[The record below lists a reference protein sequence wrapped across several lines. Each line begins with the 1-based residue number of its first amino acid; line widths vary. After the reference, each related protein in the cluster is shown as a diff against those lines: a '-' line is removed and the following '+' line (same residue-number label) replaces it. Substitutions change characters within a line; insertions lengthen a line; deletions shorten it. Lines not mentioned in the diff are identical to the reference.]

1 MKKIKN
7 FAQGA
12 RYFSQNEAESVLD
25 IRPFLFLSG
34 FSVLST
40 QTEHINTEN
49 PAAAQEP
56 VRLTLKW
63 FNGTKGFGF
72 VVPDDGSYDAFL
84 HVTTL
89 QEAGVHHIGEGAV
102 LMCTVTHGDKGANVD
117 RVTEIIDQ
125 GTVNMMP
132 PTETADGT
140 VTMGGLVK
148 WFKPEKGFGFII
160 PDDGMKDVFIH
171 QSLLERIGV
180 EELRTGQR
188 VRVTLKD
195 VEKGREA
202 VNLEIIDAPEE
213 RAEIEQQAPQDD
225 NNERLLKA

>member
-1 MKKIKN
+1 M
-7 FAQGA
+7 
-12 RYFSQNEAESVLD
+12 
-25 IRPFLFLSG
+25 
-34 FSVLST
+34 ST
-40 QTEHINTEN
+40 QTEINITEN
-49 PAAAQEP
+49 PSAALEP

-72 VVPDDGSYDAFL
+72 VVPEDGSYDAFL

-89 QEAGVHHIGEGAV
+89 QEAGVHHIGEGAI

-117 RVTEIIDQ
+117 SVTEIIDQ
-125 GTVNMMP
+125 GTINMMP
-132 PTETADGT
+132 PTNPADGT

-171 QSLLERIGV
+171 QSLLEKI
-180 EELRTGQR
+180 EIDELRAGQR
-188 VRVTLKD
+188 VKVTLKD

-202 VNLEIIDAPEE
+202 VNIEIVDAPDA
-213 RAEIEQQAPQDD
+213 AESGEPNGNTLSEYVAESSEG
-225 NNERLLKA
+225 ERLLKG

>member
-1 MKKIKN
+1 M
-7 FAQGA
+7 
-12 RYFSQNEAESVLD
+12 
-25 IRPFLFLSG
+25 
-34 FSVLST
+34 ST
-40 QTEHINTEN
+40 QTEINITEN
-49 PAAAQEP
+49 PSAALEP

-72 VVPDDGSYDAFL
+72 VVPEDGSYDAFL

-89 QEAGVHHIGEGAV
+89 QEAGVHQIGEGAI

-117 RVTEIIDQ
+117 SVTEIIDQ
-125 GTVNMMP
+125 GTINMMP
-132 PTETADGT
+132 PTNPADGT

-171 QSLLERIGV
+171 QSLLEKI
-180 EELRTGQR
+180 EIDELRAGQR
-188 VRVTLKD
+188 VKVTLKD

-202 VNLEIIDAPEE
+202 VNIEIVDAPDAAESGEPNGNTLSEYVAE
-213 RAEIEQQAPQDD
+213 RSEG
-225 NNERLLKA
+225 ERLLKG